1 MAPRVLGIG
10 NAARRDDGVG
20 AWVARRLAARCGQAA
35 DVRVLGDDG
44 FALLDALAGAEAAIL
59 VDAVQSG
66 AAPGTVHRFDA
77 AAQALPPALLRCST
91 HALGV
96 AEAVELARALG
107 QLPARLAVYG
117 IEGADFGIGEGL
129 SAPVAAAAAALVEEL
144 VILRDGRGDPSPAD
158 GSVNP
163 PATPSGVAGSDRPGW
178 FSC

>member
-1 MAPRVLGIG
+1 VTPRVLGIG

-20 AWVARRLAARCGQAA
+20 VWVAQRLATRLGEGA

-44 FALLDALAGAEAAIL
+44 FALLDALAGVEAAIL
-59 VDAVQSG
+59 IDAVQSG

-77 AAQALPPALLRCST
+77 ACEPLPSTLLRCST

-144 VILRDGRGDPSPAD
+144 ARG
-158 GSVNP
+158 
-163 PATPSGVAGSDRPGW
+163 
-178 FSC
+178 

>member
-1 MAPRVLGIG
+1 MGLRVLGIG

-20 AWVARRLAARCGQAA
+20 VWIARQLAARLGDDA

-44 FALLDALAGAEAAIL
+44 FALLDALAGVEAAIL
-59 VDAVQSG
+59 IDAVQSG

-77 AAQALPPALLRCST
+77 ATRPLPPTLLRCST

-117 IEGADFGIGEGL
+117 IEGADFDIGEGL
-129 SAPVAAAAAALVEEL
+129 SPPVAAAAAALVEEL
-144 VILRDGRGDPSPAD
+144 
-158 GSVNP
+158 
-163 PATPSGVAGSDRPGW
+163 ATA
-178 FSC
+178 

>member
-1 MAPRVLGIG
+1 VALRVLGIG

-20 AWVARRLAARCGQAA
+20 VWIARQLAARLGDGA

-44 FALLDALAGAEAAIL
+44 FALLDALASVEAAIL
-59 VDAVQSG
+59 IDAVQSG

-77 AAQALPPALLRCST
+77 AAQALPPTLLRCST

-96 AEAVELARALG
+96 AEAIELARALG

-117 IEGADFGIGEGL
+117 IEGADFGIGDGL

-144 VILRDGRGDPSPAD
+144 ARA
-158 GSVNP
+158 
-163 PATPSGVAGSDRPGW
+163 
-178 FSC
+178 